1 MFISGKSYAFIN
13 ANGLWSDVLHF
24 TGIKRRAYN
33 RNQCNFCQGIFVSGT
48 VMRLSMRM
56 VYKVMYYI
64 LQELKEG
71 HTTEINVFINATSSC
86 KK

>member
-1 MFISGKSYAFIN
+1 
-13 ANGLWSDVLHF
+13 
-24 TGIKRRAYN
+24 
-33 RNQCNFCQGIFVSGT
+33 
-48 VMRLSMRM
+48 MRLSMRM

-71 HTTEINVFINATSSC
+71 HTIKINAFINATSSC

>member
-1 MFISGKSYAFIN
+1 MRLSMRIVYKVMYYI
-13 ANGLWSDVLHF
+13 F
-24 TGIKRRAYN
+24 TGIKRRAYD

-64 LQELKEG
+64 FTGIKRRAYDR
-71 HTTEINVFINATSSC
+71 N
-86 KK
+86 